1 MTKAYMELQI
11 KSTTIVVEKDIAMKL
26 FDILSSGEGIYDRHY
41 DWEDKMQ
48 WVEPVLPEH
57 IALRFIPEGDFGIMK
72 IVGANKI
79 EERREKERREREERA
94 ARKS

>member
-41 DWEDKMQ
+41 DWEDKRQ
-48 WVEPVLPEH
+48 WVEPMLPEH
-57 IALRFIPEGDFGIMK
+57 TALRFIPEGEFGIMK

-79 EERREKERREREERA
+79 EERREKERAEREERA